1 MSYIDSI
8 TLSSVMDKAPDSA
21 NPFTCNMRVTTY
33 RKIMDGTQAPETMA
47 FYVDMIRTFVKKL
60 NYMKVGQFQFE
71 MLSDDDNAQQS
82 PLSLT
87 SIVVKYKTTGQVR

>member
-1 MSYIDSI
+1 MTSLPEAD
-8 TLSSVMDKAPDSA
+8 

-60 NYMKVGQFQFE
+60 NYIKLGQFQYE
-71 MLSDDDNAQQS
+71 LLSDDGNVQQK

-87 SIVVKYKTTGQVR
+87 SIVIKYKTTGQVR